1 MPLILLA
8 SVIGA
13 IVGIAMKLRS
23 SLREGGYIPFGP
35 FLAGGGFAVL
45 FWGHDR
51 IMRTLLQGLGI

>member
-1 MPLILLA
+1 MLA